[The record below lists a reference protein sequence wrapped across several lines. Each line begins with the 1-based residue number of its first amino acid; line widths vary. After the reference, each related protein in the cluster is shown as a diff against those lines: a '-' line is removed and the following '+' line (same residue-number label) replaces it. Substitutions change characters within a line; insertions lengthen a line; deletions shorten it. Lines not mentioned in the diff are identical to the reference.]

1 MNNLVSVIIPSY
13 NRYDNLLNT
22 IDSIKKQT
30 YNNYEIIVIDD
41 GSSDKR
47 YKDVIDNVTIIN
59 LETSSKYKLGY
70 ACGAIPRNKGLEIAK
85 GDYIAFCD
93 DDDIWM
99 PEKLEIQIKE
109 MIKNNISM
117 SCTEGYIGFGFFDS
131 SKKYKLYNSE
141 YYNDVLKKKYGLDKY
156 TDFPEKFDLNFLLKH
171 NFIITSSICFK
182 KELKDKTGFMKHIK
196 NGGEIINGVKDWQD
210 YNYWRRM
217 LTYSNCLYIKTPL
230 FYYDLK
236 KY

>member
-47 YKDVIDNVTIIN
+47 YKNVIDNVIIIN

-70 ACGAIPRNKGLEIAK
+70 ACGAIPRNKGLEVAK

-93 DDDIWM
+93 
-99 PEKLEIQIKE
+99 E
-109 MIKNNISM
+109 
-117 SCTEGYIGFGFFDS
+117 
-131 SKKYKLYNSE
+131 SKKYKLYNGE

-217 LTYSNCLYIKTPL
+217 LTFSNCLYIKTPL